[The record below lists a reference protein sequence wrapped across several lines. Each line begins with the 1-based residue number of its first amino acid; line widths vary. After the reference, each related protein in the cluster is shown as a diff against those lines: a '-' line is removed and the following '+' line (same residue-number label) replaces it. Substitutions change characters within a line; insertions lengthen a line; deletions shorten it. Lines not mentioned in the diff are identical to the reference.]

1 MFWYLWHFCQ
11 RTYCCQSCLSFLSKF
26 CDKSIDI
33 FDTVV
38 TQNMAVK
45 IVRNL
50 CETKYGS
57 QISLIFLSKLSDTS
71 FDTFDTFVRQNIA
84 VEIVWHFC
92 QNCLIHVFHFWHF
105 CLAHFCLS
113 KLSDIFVKIVWH
125 KFWQFW
131 HFCKKK

>member
-33 FDTVV
+33 FDTFV

-57 QISLIFLSKLSDTS
+57 QISLIFLSKLSDIS
-71 FDTFDTFVRQNIA
+71 FNTFDTFVVQNIA
-84 VEIVWHFC
+84 VKNFWHFC
-92 QNCLIHVFHFWHF
+92 QNCLTYV
-105 CLAHFCLS
+105 LTLLTL
-113 KLSDIFVKIVWH
+113 LSDKIWLSNLSVIFVKIVWQ
-125 KFWQFW
+125 KLW
-131 HFCKKK
+131 HFWLFC